1 MKSFGRALR
10 AGLVSALLA
19 WPRAAE
25 ANGPPIHGD
34 TAFVVGIEGAGIR
47 SFYQE
52 MHRGR
57 LLQDGKEVADP
68 QDREMTVRM
77 VPLILPYE
85 AIPNR
90 LLVVFAAPYLDK
102 RMESTSG
109 GQRTAITNR
118 GVGDTTIFG
127 KYQFYQQDR
136 PGGTTRM
143 AGKLGLKLP
152 TGKDDARDGAGTLLA
167 PSLQL
172 GSGSWDVSGGV
183 VMTHLYQRWG
193 LNTNLVYALNNEARG
208 FEKGDA
214 LRYDLSGAFRLLP
227 WVYEEYPSPQLNLIL
242 ELNGAAAWKDRV
254 RGASDPNSGG
264 HTLLLSPGL
273 QFMGGRDWLVD
284 VSYQLPVVQDLN
296 GTQLGLDYTWTLGFL
311 VYLR

>member
-1 MKSFGRALR
+1 MRSSGRALR
-10 AGLVSALLA
+10 AVPLFALLA
-19 WPRAAE
+19 LPRPSQ

-52 MHRGR
+52 LRMGK
-57 LLQDGKEVADP
+57 LLRDGKEVPDP
-68 QDREMTVRM
+68 QDRAMTVRM
-77 VPLILPYE
+77 VPFMLPYE
-85 AIPNR
+85 AVPNR
-90 LLVVFAAPYLDK
+90 LLIGFAVPYLDK
-102 RMESTSG
+102 RMESTSD
-109 GQRTAITNR
+109 GQRTALTNR
-118 GVGDTTIFG
+118 GLGDTTVFG
-127 KYQFYQQDR
+127 KYQFYQRDR
-136 PGGTTRM
+136 PGGTTRITS
-143 AGKLGLKLP
+143 KLGLKLP
-152 TGKDDARDGAGTLLA
+152 TGKDDARDAAGTLLS

-183 VMTHLYQRWG
+183 VLTHLYQRWG
-193 LNTNLVYALNNEARG
+193 VNTNLVYALNNEAKG

-242 ELNGAAAWKDRV
+242 ELNGVVAWKDRV

-284 VSYQLPVVQDLN
+284 VSYQLPVNQELN
-296 GTQLGLDYTWTLGFL
+296 GTQSGLDHTWTVGFL